1 MKKANCVICGKEFE
15 YEKGNKICCSKEC
28 SSERIIILQRWRR
41 RMANRGN
48 NKLIKANKTSKAD
61 NDKPNKIKS
70 IAEVQKEA
78 RRRGMSYGMYIA
90 RIDGGMR

>member
-28 SSERIIILQRWRR
+28 SSERVIILQRWKRK
-41 RMANRGN
+41 NE
-48 NKLIKANKTSKAD
+48 KS
-61 NDKPNKIKS
+61 NKIQPQKKNISKS
-70 IAEVQKEA
+70 ISELQKEA

-90 RIDGGMR
+90 RIEGGMR